1 MTAGEALSVVGV
13 PAVVGVLVVAL
24 ALDAA
29 VGEPPE
35 WGHPVALFGRAV
47 DRLDRGWRFPR
58 AAGVIIAASGPLAF
72 AAAYAGA
79 VALAGAVGP
88 AGLDVAV
95 GGGLLFTTVS
105 LRMLLAVAAETLT
118 AIETDTRRA
127 STQITALVGRDTT
140 SLTPGE
146 FRSGVVESLAEN
158 LSDGFVAPLVAFALG
173 TAIALPAAVG
183 AAAWVKGVNTLDSM
197 LGYRTNPLG
206 WASARLD
213 DVVMY
218 CPARVTAVLI
228 AVAGGAPASVLAAAA
243 WARAPASPNAGWPM
257 ATLAGVLGV
266 QLRKP
271 GRYALNAGAG
281 LPTGEHARHGLRV
294 VRVAGVLAVVGT
306 GAAVWLTAR
315 LQWVGA

>member
-1 MTAGEALSVVGV
+1 VASVPTA
-13 PAVVGVLVVAL
+13 VGVLVVAL

-29 VGEPPE
+29 FGEPPE
-35 WGHPVALFGRAV
+35 RGHPVALFGRV
-47 DRLDRGWRFPR
+47 IDRFDREWRFPR
-58 AAGVIIAASGPLAF
+58 VAGVVIGVSGPLAF
-72 AAAYAGA
+72 AVVYAGT

-88 AGLDVAV
+88 PALSVVV

-118 AIETDTRRA
+118 AIETDTDRA
-127 STQITALVGRDTT
+127 SAQIAALVGRDTT
-140 SLTPGE
+140 SLTPAE

-173 TAIALPAAVG
+173 TVVTLPVAVG
-183 AAAWVKGVNTLDSM
+183 AAAWIKGVNTLDSM

-213 DVVMY
+213 DLVMY

-228 AVAGGAPASVLAAAA
+228 AVAAGAPAALLAARA

-257 ATLAGVLGV
+257 ATLAGALGV

-306 GAAVWLTAR
+306 GAAVWLAAR
-315 LQWVGA
+315 LQWVGAWS